1 MNEPAKTF
9 DYIEEAHVT
18 ASDKYYGDRV
28 PLAYFRE
35 TIAEAVE
42 ALNKLDAIKKAM
54 FYGRD
59 TGVPAPEANA
69 ATLAKFPEWISDR
82 PEDDAAAVN
91 VIHAIIGK
99 ATEAGE
105 LLEALSAAAEGE
117 AFDAVNALEEVGD
130 GFWYDAL
137 LLRAIG
143 SNFGEAQS
151 VNIAKLRRR
160 FPNAFTEFDRRLLVR
175 CAFAACHRFELR
187 RSAVGQHR
195 EASSPL
201 PERFYRIR
209 RQQSRLVRRTK
220 NS

>member
-18 ASDKYYGDRV
+18 ASGSYYGKSV
-28 PLAYFRE
+28 PLLHFA
-35 TIAEAVE
+35 TVIAEAVE
-42 ALNKLDAIKKAM
+42 ALNQLDAIKKTL

-59 TGVPAPEANA
+59 CGVPAAEAGA
-69 ATLAKFPEWISDR
+69 ATLESLPVWISDN
-82 PEDDAAAVN
+82 PEDDAKAVN

-105 LLEALSAAAEGE
+105 LLEALGAVLNGE

-160 FPNAFTEFDRRLLVR
+160 FPNAFTEFDANNRDL
-175 CAFAACHRFELR
+175 FE
-187 RSAVGQHR
+187 
-195 EASSPL
+195 
-201 PERFYRIR
+201 ERKI
-209 RQQSRLVRRTK
+209 LEK
-220 NS
+220 GA

>member
-18 ASDKYYGDRV
+18 ASDKYHGAQV
-28 PLAYFRE
+28 SLSYFVG
-35 TIAEAVE
+35 TVAEAIE
-42 ALNKLDAIKKAM
+42 ALNRLDEIKKTL

-59 TGVPAPEANA
+59 CGIPAPEVGAP
-69 ATLAKFPEWISDR
+69 TLANLPAWISDH
-82 PEDDAAAVN
+82 PEHDAAAVN

-105 LLEALSAAAEGE
+105 LLEALAAVANGE
-117 AFDAVNALEEVGD
+117 AFDAVNAIEEVGD

-160 FPNAFTEFDRRLLVR
+160 FPNAFTEFDANNRDL
-175 CAFAACHRFELR
+175 FE
-187 RSAVGQHR
+187 
-195 EASSPL
+195 
-201 PERFYRIR
+201 ERKI
-209 RQQSRLVRRTK
+209 LEK
-220 NS
+220 GA

>member
-42 ALNKLDAIKKAM
+42 ALNKLDAIKKTM

-59 TGVPAPEANA
+59 AGVPAPEANA
-69 ATLAKFPEWISDR
+69 ATLAKLPEWISDH
-82 PEDDAAAVN
+82 PEHDAAAVN

-160 FPNAFTEFDRRLLVR
+160 FPNAFTEFDANNRDL
-175 CAFAACHRFELR
+175 FE
-187 RSAVGQHR
+187 
-195 EASSPL
+195 
-201 PERFYRIR
+201 ERKI
-209 RQQSRLVRRTK
+209 LEK
-220 NS
+220 GA

>member
-42 ALNKLDAIKKAM
+42 ALTKLDAIKKAM

-69 ATLAKFPEWISDR
+69 ATLAKLPEWISDHPDR
-82 PEDDAAAVN
+82 DAAAVN
-91 VIHAIIGK
+91 IIHAIIGK

-160 FPNAFTEFDRRLLVR
+160 FPNAFTEFDANNRDL
-175 CAFAACHRFELR
+175 FE
-187 RSAVGQHR
+187 
-195 EASSPL
+195 
-201 PERFYRIR
+201 ERKILE
-209 RQQSRLVRRTK
+209 QGA
-220 NS
+220 